1 MDLHQA
7 QRAVVNLLAQ
17 VSPGILPRVIQWMRH
32 SSDIEDLLRS
42 NADVLLNCIAD
53 DLRSSLPL
61 EAMVGSENQ
70 VIDIIQSLQRP
81 TLHVDA
87 FLYDDDTV
95 DALCEEG
102 KMSRNYCMSCGSRK
116 TAPIDFISHSFSVVD
131 LKFLFQ
137 QMLPDLSGKTLVDV
151 GSRLGA
157 VLYAGY
163 VYSSARKLEGVEI
176 NMEFCHL
183 QEKIIKKYDFADRI
197 QVYHSDIC
205 CQPSLL
211 HHADVVVLHNVFE
224 YFLDKEEQI
233 KAWIFIMENLRKT
246 GSLIVTVPSLEESLD
261 KLQMNIQLDKWVEKV
276 KLNPD
281 IYLGSETDEETISQF
296 HLYRVL

>member
-1 MDLHQA
+1 MVKTPSWYTQSGK
-7 QRAVVNLLAQ
+7 LL
-17 VSPGILPRVIQWMRH
+17 VHPKWETRK
-32 SSDIEDLLRS
+32 
-42 NADVLLNCIAD
+42 
-53 DLRSSLPL
+53 
-61 EAMVGSENQ
+61 
-70 VIDIIQSLQRP
+70 IQSLQRP

-102 KMSRNYCMSCGSRK
+102 KMSRIYCMSCGSRK
-116 TAPIDFISHSFSVVD
+116 TAPLDFISHSFSLVE

-137 QMLPDLSGKTLVDV
+137 QLLPDLSGKTLVDV

-157 VLYAGY
+157 VLYAGC
-163 VYSSARKLEGVEI
+163 VYSSASKLQGVEI
-176 NMEFCHL
+176 NAEFCQL
-183 QEKIIKKYDFADRI
+183 QEKIIKKYDFTDRI

-211 HHADVVVLHNVFE
+211 HYADVVVLHNVFE
-224 YFLDKEEQI
+224 YFLDKEKQI
-233 KAWIFIMENLRKT
+233 KAWTFVMENVRKT
-246 GSLIVTVPSLEESLD
+246 GSLIVAVPSLEESLD

-281 IYLGSETDEETISQF
+281 IYTGSETDEETIRQI